1 VTRPAKKEEPA
12 EVSVATVRTLAIT
25 RATEFETATAKSRDL
40 VLSTVVSSALE
51 SEQAA
56 SKLRVLARY
65 LDQIEAERKKITGPL
80 WEAYKATNALFDPA
94 KKRAEEM
101 IRHLKQAIGA
111 YDLEV
116 SRVRARAMEEQA
128 AGAPPPVLPLPQH
141 AETREVGVST
151 RVVWKWRIVDPD
163 KVERGLCSPDP
174 AKIEAAIGGTAN
186 TTRALVSG
194 VEWYEDTITTVR
206 R

>member
-1 VTRPAKKEEPA
+1 MSRAAKKEETPD
-12 EVSVATVRTLAIT
+12 VSVATVRTIALT
-25 RATEFETATAKSRDL
+25 RATEFDTSTSASRDL

-101 IRHLKQAIGA
+101 IRHLKSAIGA

-116 SRVRARAMEEQA
+116 SRARARAMQEQA

-141 AETREVGVST
+141 AETKEHGVST
-151 RVVWKWRIVDPD
+151 RVVWRWRVTDPD
-163 KVERGLCSPDP
+163 KVERGLCSPDLS
-174 AKIEAAIGGTAN
+174 KIERAIGDTAN
-186 TTRALVSG
+186 TTRAVVAG
-194 VEWYEDTITTVR
+194 VEWYEDTQTTVR